1 MNTNC
6 FYFIV
11 RCGVFSEADCRDQLT
26 RQVFSSIV
34 RLQRATSG
42 GTVSQMAKKLWR

>member
-6 FYFIV
+6 FYFDV
-11 RCGVFSEADCRDQLT
+11 KCGVFSEADCRDQLT
-26 RQVFSSIV
+26 RQRFSSMEW
-34 RLQRATSG
+34 LQRATSG